1 MESHHPL
8 TPADEPVP
16 EGHKSG
22 FVALVGRPN
31 VGKSTLLNALL
42 QQKIAIVTPRPQ
54 TTRTR
59 QLGILTA
66 PTYQIIFV
74 DTPGLIKPR
83 HKLDEAMMETAQA
96 ALSDA
101 DVILWLVDASE
112 PPGPADRIIAEQL
125 RGWREA
131 KVILALNKND
141 LLPPEKVAM
150 AVDTYRALL
159 PDALWL
165 LLSALKGQ
173 GCEELRQML
182 VDALPGGPRYYPAEQ
197 VTETYVREIAAEL
210 IREQLFLQLR
220 EEVPYGSVVRV
231 EEFKE
236 REDGSAYINAVIYLE
251 RDSHKRIV
259 IGHKGEQLRQI
270 GAAARIEIEK
280 LIEGKVFLELWVKVE
295 PRWRQN
301 ERALKRFGY
310 KGN

>member
-8 TPADEPVP
+8 TPAEDEPVP

-22 FVALVGRPN
+22 FVALAGRPN

-54 TTRTR
+54 TTRSR
-59 QLGILTA
+59 QLGILTTS
-66 PTYQIIFV
+66 TYQIVFV

-96 ALSDA
+96 ALLDA
-101 DVILWLVDASE
+101 DVILWLVEASE

-125 RGWREA
+125 RGLREA
-131 KVILALNKND
+131 KVILALNKSD
-141 LLPPEKVAM
+141 LLPPEKVTT
-150 AVDTYRALL
+150 AVEAYRALL
-159 PDALWL
+159 PDAPWI

-173 GCEELRQML
+173 GCEELQQLL
-182 VDALPGGPRYYPAEQ
+182 VDALPEGPRYYPTEQ
-197 VTETYVREIAAEL
+197 VTESYVREIAAEL

-280 LIEGKVFLELWVKVE
+280 LTEGKVFLDLWVKVE
-295 PRWRQN
+295 PHWRQN
-301 ERALKRFGY
+301 ERAVKRFGY
-310 KGN
+310 G